1 MRDPSRLSDPAS
13 NHNFSRDWGGGRPD
27 IHLNSERPALAP
39 PLMTITKVVDDT
51 SSKAIRHWL
60 QQADDLDGE
69 ERIVALETADAIMRM
84 TGLRWGD
91 FKLRRAA

>member
-27 IHLNSERPALAP
+27 IRLNSEWPALAP
-39 PLMTITKVVDDT
+39 PLMTITKVVDNT
-51 SSKAIRHWL
+51 AATALRHWL
-60 QQADDLDGE
+60 AQADDLDGE

-84 TGLRWGD
+84 AGIRWGD
-91 FKLRRAA
+91 LKLKRAA